1 LLTSLHGLLAMSAIA
16 HTHQKR
22 FLRVEMLYISSKV
35 THADNAVCEC
45 SKILSFSTMG
55 KFVLKRQQPKMLVET
70 LTTNGHGQPQQPQG
84 PPKDDHLLAYRKYC
98 STLGI
103 DAEKG
108 TTSFDERIR
117 RDYRWHTVQYWF
129 VASIANGMLWAQII
143 IGAAI
148 TALGATNAP
157 GSKTATI
164 YLGAASTVIAGF
176 LTYFKSRNQPNRS
189 RQFRQALRKVRNKM
203 DETAHEISNST
214 TPEEAVN
221 KAMDILKLYE
231 EALAEAATNYPDLWV
246 TVSDMKKLLPG
257 ANETGPNA
265 VDAVTKP
272 DIVPPPNDLGAV
284 VQGVLQPAGH
294 HAQPNLDNRDGNRF
308 HYPGALVESSGQAN
322 EGSHPQHDEMVSPE
336 PPRDLEKRSASVDV
350 ISTSTS

>member
-1 LLTSLHGLLAMSAIA
+1 M
-16 HTHQKR
+16 
-22 FLRVEMLYISSKV
+22 
-35 THADNAVCEC
+35 
-45 SKILSFSTMG
+45 
-55 KFVLKRQQPKMLVET
+55 
-70 LTTNGHGQPQQPQG
+70 
-84 PPKDDHLLAYRKYC
+84 
-98 STLGI
+98 

-129 VASIANGMLWAQII
+129 VASVANGMLWAQII

-148 TALGATNAP
+148 TALGATHAS

-176 LTYFKSRNQPNRS
+176 LTYFKSRSQPVRS

-203 DETAHEISNST
+203 DETAHEISDTT

-221 KAMDILKLYE
+221 KAMDILKLYD

-257 ANETGPNA
+257 AKETTPNA

-272 DIVPPPNDLGAV
+272 DIVPPPNDSGAV
-284 VQGVLQPAGH
+284 VQGVLQPASH
-294 HAQPNLDNRDGNRF
+294 RAQTNLDNRDGNRF
-308 HYPGALVESSGQAN
+308 LHSGALVESSGQAN
-322 EGSHPQHDEMVSPE
+322 EGSHPQHDEMASAE
-336 PPRDLEKRSASVDV
+336 EPRDLEKRSASVDV
-350 ISTSTS
+350 VSTSTS

>member
-1 LLTSLHGLLAMSAIA
+1 MSFQEAT
-16 HTHQKR
+16 HTT
-22 FLRVEMLYISSKV
+22 YS
-35 THADNAVCEC
+35 
-45 SKILSFSTMG
+45 
-55 KFVLKRQQPKMLVET
+55 
-70 LTTNGHGQPQQPQG
+70 
-84 PPKDDHLLAYRKYC
+84 
-98 STLGI
+98 
-103 DAEKG
+103 
-108 TTSFDERIR
+108 
-117 RDYRWHTVQYWF
+117 TVQYWF
-129 VASIANGMLWAQII
+129 VASVANGMLWAQII

-148 TALGATNAP
+148 TALGATHAS

-176 LTYFKSRNQPNRS
+176 LTYFKSRSQPVRS

-203 DETAHEISNST
+203 DFLAGFVDEAQIAPNTFVPDETAHEISDTT

-221 KAMDILKLYE
+221 KAMDILKLYD

-257 ANETGPNA
+257 TKETTPNA

-284 VQGVLQPAGH
+284 VQGVLQPASH
-294 HAQPNLDNRDGNRF
+294 RAQTNLDNRDGNRF
-308 HYPGALVESSGQAN
+308 LHSGALVESSGQAN
-322 EGSHPQHDEMVSPE
+322 EGSHPQHDEMASAE

-350 ISTSTS
+350 VSTSTS